1 VRSAAGLKRR
11 DQRVVYVERQ
21 LQRDVAQACLLPLSD
36 RYPIR
41 GLASLRVVNDDMEQW
56 LKQNKYMNA
65 DGSPA
70 IELIEAL
77 RRGRLAE

>member
-1 VRSAAGLKRR
+1 M
-11 DQRVVYVERQ
+11 VYVERQ
-21 LQRDVAQACLLPLSD
+21 LQRHVAQAFLLPPPSD